1 MSLTIPALMGVT
13 ATMCSMVGGFLLLR
27 HTRITGQIEESRRRE
42 FLYRAEQKAIRQSS
56 EEIRE
61 DLAFYYP
68 GAVEQLRRADERL
81 RILAGMKDV
90 EGVLVSRLSA
100 SRGSLRRAVVSWGAM
115 LAVGVAAPAAA
126 VGLFGW
132 KVSGHALGSAHLV
145 VVGAM
150 LLSIVS
156 VLKPPRAESSSNE
169 PAEAGQE
176 IADAGDALSGEQ
188 AGRD

>member
-1 MSLTIPALMGVT
+1 MSLTVSTLMGVS

-42 FLYRAEQKAIRQSS
+42 VLYRVEQEAIRQSS
-56 EEIRE
+56 EALKE
-61 DLAFYYP
+61 DWAPYSLVSSEY
-68 GAVEQLRRADERL
+68 LRGADERL

-100 SRGSLRRAVVSWGAM
+100 SRGNLRRAVVSWTAM

-132 KVSGHALGSAHLV
+132 QSSQPAVGAAQLF

-150 LLSIVS
+150 VMSIAS
-156 VLKPPRAESSSNE
+156 VLKQPKPESKSDRGIGTPS
-169 PAEAGQE
+169 
-176 IADAGDALSGEQ
+176 
-188 AGRD
+188 